1 MKLLSIVI
9 LVALLITIGTLI
21 TGVGAMGRG
30 GEFDERHSIQLM
42 YARAAI
48 QAVTFFLLLLAL
60 YLASS

>member
-1 MKLLSIVI
+1 MNLLSIVI

-30 GEFDERHSIQLM
+30 GEFDERHSTQLM
-42 YARAAI
+42 FARVAM
-48 QAVTFFLLLLAL
+48 QGVTLLLLLFAL